1 MALHKCFQAC
11 VACVHDCT
19 HETACIVCTSH
30 VHVMLMFKCIC
41 VPLPPQKKMLV
52 RQSRTGW
59 VIPFLNGYKYWYKC
73 LHCSV
78 GCTCFRTP
86 YISSSFSLLFL
97 KHHFGEN
104 SEGLFCFLRNGTRT
118 HTHTNIKNFFDC
130 STRFL
135 IAVWYG
141 LESHYLMFHVSG
153 HNIWLFKN
161 QRKPVTQIKLQTF
174 LWHCYILVEEVM
186 VVVGDRLF
194 CQFSSWFEGEGC
206 LSHCNNTEPWR
217 LRSLSTDIDFALVL
231 CTLLN
236 RTLSLTRSQ
245 GNRIFKKYAYKI

>member
-1 MALHKCFQAC
+1 MA
-11 VACVHDCT
+11 
-19 HETACIVCTSH
+19 
-30 VHVMLMFKCIC
+30 
-41 VPLPPQKKMLV
+41 
-52 RQSRTGW
+52 
-59 VIPFLNGYKYWYKC
+59 
-73 LHCSV
+73 
-78 GCTCFRTP
+78 
-86 YISSSFSLLFL
+86 
-97 KHHFGEN
+97 
-104 SEGLFCFLRNGTRT
+104 RT
-118 HTHTNIKNFFDC
+118 HTHTNRKNFFDC

-141 LESHYLMFHVSG
+141 LESHYLMFQVSG

-245 GNRIFKKYAYKI
+245 GNRILKKICLQNIIKMKLWEVESIHTCMSLLCVPTQLVWVL